1 MSDEEEFEDDE
12 IELSDDDVELE
23 DVEPDTYEEEEDD
36 DDESGFKP
44 STIDDGLLE
53 KAPENAI
60 KANPKR
66 MTAAQRK
73 QNKVLVEGII
83 DKTYFESPESAIKA
97 YEKLREET
105 DVNAAKPYSIDIEL
119 TENDTVIH
127 PKFGVGFVLE
137 LVSPTKVEILFEE
150 GNILKLVC
158 NQASRK

>member
-12 IELSDDDVELE
+12 IELSDEDVELE
-23 DVEPDTYEEEEDD
+23 DVEPESYDD
-36 DDESGFKP
+36 DDDDDSGFKP

-53 KAPENAI
+53 AAPENAL

-73 QNKVLVEGII
+73 QNKSLVEGII
-83 DKTYFESPESAIKA
+83 DKTYFESPESAVKA
-97 YEKLREET
+97 FEKLREET
-105 DVNAAKPYSIDIEL
+105 DINAAKPYSIDVEL
-119 TENDTVIH
+119 TENDTVNH
-127 PKFGVGFVLE
+127 PKFGLGFVLE

>member
-1 MSDEEEFEDDE
+1 MSDEEEFEDEE
-12 IELSDDDVELE
+12 IELSDEEVELE
-23 DVEPDTYEEEEDD
+23 DVEPDNYDE

-53 KAPENAI
+53 KAPANAL

-73 QNKVLVEGII
+73 QNKSLVEGII
-83 DKTYFESPESAIKA
+83 DKTYFESPESATKA

-105 DVNAAKPYSIDIEL
+105 DVNAAKPYSIDVEL
-119 TENDTVIH
+119 TENDTVKH

-150 GNILKLVC
+150 GIILKLVC
-158 NQASRK
+158 N

>member
-1 MSDEEEFEDDE
+1 MSNEEEFEDDE

-23 DVEPDTYEEEEDD
+23 DVEPETYDVDD
-36 DDESGFKP
+36 DDDDSGFKP

-53 KAPENAI
+53 AVSENAL

-73 QNKVLVEGII
+73 QNKSLVEGII
-83 DKTYFESPESAIKA
+83 DKTYFESPESAVKA
-97 YEKLREET
+97 FEKLREET
-105 DVNAAKPYSIDIEL
+105 DINAAKPYSIDVEL
-119 TENDTVIH
+119 TENDTVNH
-127 PKFGVGFVLE
+127 PKFGLGFVLE